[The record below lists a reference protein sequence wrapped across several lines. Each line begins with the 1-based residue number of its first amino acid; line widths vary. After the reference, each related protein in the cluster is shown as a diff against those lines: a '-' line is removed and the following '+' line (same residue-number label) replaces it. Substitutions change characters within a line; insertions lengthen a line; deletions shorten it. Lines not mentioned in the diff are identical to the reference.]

1 MNQKVAEPRQ
11 FGELHRQGRI
21 DRQMEDER
29 GPVGGRVA
37 SEIEPDAR
45 QGTTRHAVHAR
56 AVAHDEERINCRA
69 AVLRVELDAD
79 SLEPLSVTTEPLD
92 GPLPAVRPGPAREKE
107 KAPLPERFARV
118 QRVEA

>member
-21 DRQMEDER
+21 DRQMENER

-45 QGTTRHAVHAR
+45 QGTARHAVHAR
-56 AVAHDEERINCRA
+56 AVAHDEERINFRA
-69 AVLRVELDAD
+69 AVLRVPN
-79 SLEPLSVTTEPLD
+79 S
-92 GPLPAVRPGPAREKE
+92 
-107 KAPLPERFARV
+107 PERACA
-118 QRVEA
+118 QHGRVEGARP